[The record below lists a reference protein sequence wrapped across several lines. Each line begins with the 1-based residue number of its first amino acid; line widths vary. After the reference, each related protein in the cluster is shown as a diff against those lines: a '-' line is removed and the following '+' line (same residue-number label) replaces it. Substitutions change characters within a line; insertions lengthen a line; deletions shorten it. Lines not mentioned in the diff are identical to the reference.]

1 MGCGASARKKLDERQ
16 VLMLGLDHA
25 GKTSVLFKLD
35 RRQSCKTIPTIGMNI
50 ERITHGKFCLNIKD
64 VGGSKAIRAM
74 WKHYY
79 HSAEGLIFV
88 VDCGDPGRLD
98 ETQEELTA
106 ALGNEDL
113 GRVSL
118 LVYANKQD
126 LPGALSA
133 EELAKRLRLEELCQR
148 PWCVQASCASTGEGL
163 HAGLDWLCQA
173 LLAGPTQPVEN
184 RTRELPVNSTASAKA
199 VSAAQG
205 ATTAA
210 WTASP
215 D

>member
-163 HAGLDWLCQA
+163 HAGLDWLRIA
-173 LLAGPTQPVEN
+173 LESCL
-184 RTRELPVNSTASAKA
+184 
-199 VSAAQG
+199 
-205 ATTAA
+205 
-210 WTASP
+210 
-215 D
+215 